1 MKLIE
6 FFCSFGGRID
16 RKTFWLMSIAFL
28 AVELVA
34 ILAVAGP
41 NVALSVSDRW
51 TAIVVI
57 AFVYP
62 QFVIDVKRGH
72 DRNIPMWII
81 CAFYAVA
88 IVRDVLVEFGW
99 LTTQVNQN
107 VFSYTNVTSFAVTM
121 LIGIAAIAL
130 LVELGFRKGSE
141 GPNRYGP
148 DPLAKA

>member
-6 FFCSFGGRID
+6 FFRSFGGRID
-16 RKTFWLMSIAFL
+16 RQTFWLMSIAVL

-34 ILAVAGP
+34 VLIATGLTA
-41 NVALSVSDRW
+41 ALSLSDKW
-51 TAIVVI
+51 IAIVAI
-57 AFVYP
+57 TLVYP
-62 QFVIDVKRGH
+62 QFAIDVKRGH
-72 DRNIPMWII
+72 DRNIPMWAIG
-81 CAFYAVA
+81 AFYAVA
-88 IVRDVLVEFGW
+88 IVRGVLIEFGW
-99 LTTQVNQN
+99 LTTRVNQN
-107 VFSYTNVTSFAVTM
+107 TFSYANVTSFAFTM